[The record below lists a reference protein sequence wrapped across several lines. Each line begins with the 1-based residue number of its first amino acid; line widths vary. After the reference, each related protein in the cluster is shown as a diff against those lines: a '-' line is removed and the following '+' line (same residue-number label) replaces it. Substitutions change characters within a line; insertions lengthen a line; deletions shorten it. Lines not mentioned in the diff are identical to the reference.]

1 MVGFPLNQKS
11 IFYRQLA
18 TLVHSA
24 VPINSA
30 VKTAGIQT
38 CPKLANEMS
47 DFISKG
53 HRLSEVLGR
62 YPFYFSPYEVH
73 MVDSGETSGNLDGQ
87 LSDLAESLER
97 SWQLKTQIVSKLVY
111 PLLILHC
118 AVFIPPIFLL
128 VTKGL
133 EAYLTL
139 TLGILIPVY
148 LVAAFVFAV
157 YRLASQNS
165 GLRKFFDA
173 VICALPVL
181 GTPFRTMA
189 RARFLDAMAKLNEA
203 GFKVDQ
209 AIPLAARACGNRAI
223 GDRIEAA
230 HRAVGI
236 GQPVSATLGFG
247 ALFPPLVTTLVV
259 SGEES
264 GNVSPLLSK
273 AAEHLE
279 GDFKAQVHRLMTLL
293 PIMLLLL
300 VGAVVGVIVIGQMKA
315 IMAPIMNL

>member
-47 DFISKG
+47 DFISRG

-128 VTKGL
+128 ITKGL
-133 EAYLTL
+133 EAYLTV

-148 LVAAFVFAV
+148 LVAAFVFTV

-165 GLRKFFDA
+165 GLRKFFDGF
-173 VICALPVL
+173 ICALPVL

-247 ALFPPLVTTLVV
+247 ALFPPMVTTLVV

-293 PIMLLLL
+293 PILLLLL